1 MSDQKRVLIVMSS
14 HDELGRSG
22 KKTGTW
28 FEEVAT
34 PYYML
39 REAGHE
45 VVLASLDGGEAP
57 IDLLS
62 MQSPFTTP
70 NTDRFMDDPVAM
82 FALGHT
88 NRLSNMN
95 VNDFDGLF
103 VPGGYGLLWDLASDS
118 NTIAMI
124 EQFFAEQKPI
134 AMVCHGPAVLRDAK
148 KSDGSPL
155 VAGVNLTGF
164 KNDEDIELDLLRH
177 LLFSLEDDL
186 AARGAN
192 YSAAEKNWEANV
204 VVDGQLIT
212 GQNPASAPGVAKELA
227 SALG

>member
-1 MSDQKRVLIVMSS
+1 MSSSKRVLIVMSS

-70 NTDRFMDDPVAM
+70 NTDRFADDPVAM
-82 FALGHT
+82 FALQHS
-88 NRLSNMN
+88 NKLSNMN

-124 EQFFAEQKPI
+124 EQFFAEKKPI

-155 VAGVNLTGF
+155 VQDVNITGF

-186 AARGAN
+186 KARGAN
-192 YSAAEKNWEANV
+192 YTATEVNWEANV
-204 VVDGQLIT
+204 VVDGKLIT

-227 SALG
+227 EALG

>member
-45 VVLASLDGGEAP
+45 VVLASIDGGEAP

-70 NTDRFMDDPVAM
+70 NTDRFFEDPVAM
-82 FALGHT
+82 FALRNT
-88 NRLSNMN
+88 NRLNNMN
-95 VNDFDGLF
+95 VSDFDGMF

-118 NTIAMI
+118 YTIAMI
-124 EQFFAEQKPI
+124 EQFFAEEKPI

-155 VAGVNLTGF
+155 VEGVNITGF
-164 KNDEDIELDLLRH
+164 KNDEDLELDLLRH

-186 AARGAN
+186 TGRGAK
-192 YSAAEKNWEANV
+192 YTSTEKNWEANV
-204 VVDGQLIT
+204 VVDGKLIT

-227 SALG
+227 EALG

>member
-1 MSDQKRVLIVMSS
+1 MSNAKRVLILMSS
-14 HDELGRSG
+14 HDELGLSG

-39 REAGHE
+39 SEAGHE
-45 VVLASLDGGEAP
+45 VVLATLDGGEAP

-70 NTDRFMDDPVAM
+70 NTDRFADDPVAM
-82 FALGHT
+82 FALQHT

-95 VNDFDGLF
+95 LNDFDGLF
-103 VPGGYGLLWDLASDS
+103 VPGGYGLLWDLASDPR
-118 NTIAMI
+118 TIAMI
-124 EQFFAEQKPI
+124 EQFYAEKKPI

-148 KSDGSPL
+148 NADGTPL
-155 VAGVNLTGF
+155 VDGVNITGF
-164 KNDEDIELDLLRH
+164 KNDEDSELDLLRH

-186 AARGAN
+186 QARGAN
-192 YSAAEKNWEANV
+192 YSSSEQNWEANV
-204 VVDGQLIT
+204 VVDGKLIT
-212 GQNPASAPGVAKELA
+212 GQNPASAPGVAKGLVD
-227 SALG
+227 ALV

>member
-70 NTDRFMDDPVAM
+70 NTDRFSDDPVAM
-82 FALGHT
+82 FALRNT

-95 VNDFDGLF
+95 VSDFDGLF

-124 EQFFAEQKPI
+124 EQFFADQKPI

-155 VAGVNLTGF
+155 VAGVKITGF

-186 AARGAN
+186 SARGAN
-192 YSAAEKNWEANV
+192 YSATEQNWQANV

-227 SALG
+227 EALG

>member
-45 VVLASLDGGEAP
+45 VVLASIDGGEAP

-70 NTDRFMDDPVAM
+70 NTDRFFEDPVAM
-82 FALGHT
+82 FALRNT
-88 NRLSNMN
+88 NRLNNMN
-95 VNDFDGLF
+95 VSDFDGMF
-103 VPGGYGLLWDLASDS
+103 VPGGYGLVWDLASDS
-118 NTIAMI
+118 YTIAMI
-124 EQFFAEQKPI
+124 EQFFAEEKPI

-148 KSDGSPL
+148 KSDPPPPFALHDERVAASEAALLHDAHGMVGRNRQPVAFGVDCLEL
-155 VAGVNLTGF
+155 VMRVTSLDVARRRTG
-164 KNDEDIELDLLRH
+164 
-177 LLFSLEDDL
+177 
-186 AARGAN
+186 RG
-192 YSAAEKNWEANV
+192 
-204 VVDGQLIT
+204 
-212 GQNPASAPGVAKELA
+212 
-227 SALG
+227 

>member
-1 MSDQKRVLIVMSS
+1 MSDSKRVLIVMSS

-45 VVLASLDGGEAP
+45 VVLGSLDGGHAP

-70 NTDRFMDDPVAM
+70 NTDRFAEDPVAM
-82 FALGHT
+82 FALANT
-88 NRLSNMN
+88 NKLSNMN
-95 VNDFDGLF
+95 VADFDGLF

-124 EQFFAEQKPI
+124 EQFFAEKKPI

-148 KSDGSPL
+148 KADGSPL
-155 VAGVNLTGF
+155 VDGINITGF

-186 AARGAN
+186 QARGAK
-192 YSAAEKNWEANV
+192 YSSSDANWEPHV
-204 VVDGQLIT
+204 VVDGKMIT
-212 GQNPASAPGVAKELA
+212 GQNPASAPGVAKGLA
-227 SALG
+227 EALV

>member
-1 MSDQKRVLIVMSS
+1 MSDQKRILILMSS
-14 HDELGRSG
+14 HDELGLSG

-34 PYYML
+34 PYYVL

-45 VVLASLDGGEAP
+45 VVLASLEGGHAP

-70 NTDRFMDDPVAM
+70 NTDRFLDDPVAM
-82 FALGHT
+82 FALQNT
-88 NRLSNMN
+88 NSLRTMN
-95 VNDFDGLF
+95 TNDFDALF
-103 VPGGYGLLWDLASDS
+103 VPGGYGLLWDLAGDAQ
-118 NTIAMI
+118 TIAML
-124 EQFFAEQKPI
+124 EQFYADEKPM

-148 KSDGSPL
+148 KPDGTPL
-155 VAGVNLTGF
+155 VKGVNLTGF

-186 AARGAN
+186 QMRGAN
-192 YSAAEKNWEANV
+192 YSSSDENWDVNI
-204 VVDGQLIT
+204 VVDGNLLT
-212 GQNPASAPGVAKELA
+212 GQNPASAPGLAKQLA
-227 SALG
+227 DVIG

>member
-1 MSDQKRVLIVMSS
+1 MANQKRVLIVMSS

-57 IDLLS
+57 VDLLS
-62 MQSPFTTP
+62 MQAPFTTP
-70 NTDRFMDDPVAM
+70 NTDRFSEDPVAM
-82 FALGHT
+82 FALAHT
-88 NRLSNMN
+88 NKLSNMN

-124 EQFFAEQKPI
+124 EKFHAEQKPI

-148 KSDGSPL
+148 KSDGTPL
-155 VAGVNLTGF
+155 VDGLNITGF

-186 AARGAN
+186 QARGAN
-192 YSAAEKNWEANV
+192 YTSSAANWDPNV
-204 VVDGQLIT
+204 VVDGKLIT
-212 GQNPASAPGVAKELA
+212 GQNPASAPGVAKEL
-227 SALG
+227 SDALS